1 MELIYMNIKKKGGIS
16 TVVATIIGI
25 LILTTIFYHYF
36 FINLDLERYN
46 LINQYTRDML
56 LIAETKDY
64 LEKDYFLNAKNK
76 LSDRIV
82 KKDKEYVKIYVTVN
96 GIIYDVD
103 SMPSE
108 VETDYGETIEILTE
122 YHYEPQR
129 LVFEGLFPV
138 RDTGGMKVMGVK
150 LTTISKNRGTS
161 DGSEEI
167 FKC

>member
-1 MELIYMNIKKKGGIS
+1 MKFKKKGGIS
-16 TVVATIIGI
+16 TVVAAIIGI

-64 LEKDYFLNAKNK
+64 LEKNYFLNVKNK

-82 KKDKEYVKIYVTVN
+82 KKDTEYVKIYVTVN
-96 GIIYDVD
+96 GIKYDVD
-103 SMPSE
+103 SMPSQ
-108 VETDYGETIEILTE
+108 VKTDYGETIEILTE

-129 LVFEGLFPV
+129 LVFSEGLVPV

-161 DGSEEI
+161 DG
-167 FKC
+167 